1 MSDAPDPLGKRAL
14 FWAPAERDEEGPRYP
29 DDSAVP
35 GKHALFSDVGAATPG
50 GGARPRQG
58 GPGRRGSGRARHP
71 SHHRPAPA
79 GPAADVSDAGYADA
93 ARAGRGPMMLPE
105 DLERPVG
112 SGMFGTLSLQ
122 CSSCRVRSQVDLVE
136 YIVLH
141 LPLWFWR
148 PGRGYTRFMSCP
160 ACRRRTWISASWT
173 SWSR

>member
-1 MSDAPDPLGKRAL
+1 VSDAPDPLGKRAL

-29 DDSAVP
+29 DGGGVP
-35 GKHALFSDVGAATPG
+35 GRHALFSDVGSATT
-50 GGARPRQG
+50 
-58 GPGRRGSGRARHP
+58 
-71 SHHRPAPA
+71 PA
-79 GPAADVSDAGYADA
+79 GPARPRHSGPGRWGTGRAGHPSGRRPASTGRGTAVSDAGYAEA
-93 ARAGRGPMMLPE
+93 AHAGRGAVLPD

-112 SGMFGTLSLQ
+112 SGMFGILTLH

-136 YIVLH
+136 YVVLH